1 MKQLWTALS
10 QTGVTGHLP
19 PFKAKRVIVA
29 NQIALMT
36 VVTYLFFIP
45 ITFLLKI
52 KIIPVI
58 IFVLCV
64 PVPGT
69 LLLNKYHHYRAAS
82 TYLTIVNGLSLIVWP
97 ILLGKE
103 SGTQYLLLAF
113 AVGTFLHH
121 TVDEKWEIILGSGL
135 SLVLFGL
142 FSWWSVHHEPFITL
156 PGSTCVILYY
166 MVITAT
172 FLILI
177 LESYYSFNIT
187 NKAESEVEIERQKSD
202 RLLLNVL
209 PREVVEELKRTGNA
223 QPRFYELV
231 TVMFT
236 DFKDFTKIA
245 ANLTPDKLV
254 TTLAEYFLYFDSV
267 IESTN
272 LEKLKTIGDSYMCA
286 GGVPI
291 ANRTNPV
298 DCVLAALQIQDF
310 ARQARSSGTND
321 PPLNWELRVGVHTGP
336 LVAGVIGGKKFSYD
350 IWGDTVNTASRI
362 ETGGVPNEVNIS
374 QSTYNHVKDFFEC
387 IHRGKLTAKNKGEI
401 DMYFV
406 LGIHPHLSSQDG
418 QPNNRFYELY
428 QNL

>member
-1 MKQLWTALS
+1 MS
-10 QTGVTGHLP
+10 HTGVTGHLP

-29 NQIALMT
+29 NLIAMMT
-36 VVTYLFFIP
+36 VVSYLFFIP
-45 ITFLLKI
+45 VTFLLKI

-58 IFVLCV
+58 ILFLCV
-64 PVPGT
+64 LVPVT
-69 LLLNKYHHYRAAS
+69 LLLNNYHHYRAAS
-82 TYLTIVNGLSLIVWP
+82 TYLTIVNGLTLIVWP
-97 ILLGKE
+97 VLLGKE

-121 TVDEKWEIILGSGL
+121 TVDEKWEIMLGSGL

-142 FSWWSVHHEPFITL
+142 FSWWSIYHQPVITL
-156 PGSTCVILYY
+156 PGSTSVVLYY

-177 LESYYSFNIT
+177 LESYYSFNTT

-209 PREVVEELKRTGNA
+209 PREVVEELKRTGTA
-223 QPRFYELV
+223 QPRFFECV

-245 ANLTPDKLV
+245 ADLTPDKLV

-267 IESTN
+267 IESNN

-286 GGVPI
+286 GGVPV

-298 DCVLAALQIQDF
+298 DCVLAAMQIQNF
-310 ARQARSSGTND
+310 AKQARSSGTHNL
-321 PPLNWELRVGVHTGP
+321 PLNWELRVGIHTGP

-362 ETGGVPNEVNIS
+362 ETGGVPNEINIS
-374 QSTYNHVKDFFEC
+374 QTTYDRVKDFFEC

-406 LGIHPHLSSQDG
+406 LGIHPHLENQDG
-418 QPNNRFYELY
+418 QPNSQFLNLY
-428 QNL
+428 HNL